1 MSTFT
6 RIKTNGSLPK
16 EKRPQDFNGY
26 LNGHTNNINGI
37 KTSPP
42 ETMFSFES
50 TYGPAGKEIIIKND
64 ILSRLLKKI
73 VKVHTFVKINFAG
86 WFFKKIYFFL

>member
-26 LNGHTNNINGI
+26 LNGHTNHINGI

-50 TYGPAGKEIIIKND
+50 TYGPAGKEINQK
-64 ILSRLLKKI
+64 
-73 VKVHTFVKINFAG
+73 
-86 WFFKKIYFFL
+86 

>member
-1 MSTFT
+1 MSFT

-26 LNGHTNNINGI
+26 LNGHTNNINGL

-42 ETMFSFES
+42 ESMFSFES
-50 TYGPAGKEIIIKND
+50 TYGQGKNK
-64 ILSRLLKKI
+64 
-73 VKVHTFVKINFAG
+73 
-86 WFFKKIYFFL
+86 

>member
-1 MSTFT
+1 MSFT

-26 LNGHTNNINGI
+26 LNGHSNNNGL

-50 TYGPAGKEIIIKND
+50 TYGPGKEIYSNPT
-64 ILSRLLKKI
+64 
-73 VKVHTFVKINFAG
+73 V
-86 WFFKKIYFFL
+86 